1 MFLVEPRMH
10 ATIFATRLFVLR
22 QTIKTGL
29 LSFKE
34 NLAFADVPNG
44 LAAFSKIPP
53 LGTLQI
59 ILAIGVHELFVMK
72 QVEGSFP
79 GDMTT
84 GEMCVL
90 CVLLCGDS
98 QDIL

>member
-1 MFLVEPRMH
+1 MTADGGARRHP
-10 ATIFATRLFVLR
+10 
-22 QTIKTGL
+22 QNTGL
-29 LSFKE
+29 ISFKE

-59 ILAIGVHELFVMK
+59 ILAIGVHELFVLK

-79 GDMTT
+79 GDMTI
-84 GEMCVL
+84 GKLAAGNV
-90 CVLLCGDS
+90 VDV
-98 QDIL
+98 

>member
-1 MFLVEPRMH
+1 MLS
-10 ATIFATRLFVLR
+10 
-22 QTIKTGL
+22 IKD
-29 LSFKE
+29 

-59 ILAIGVHELFVMK
+59 MLAIGVHELFVLK

-84 GEMCVL
+84 GEFVAPCIYADLRVGFL
-90 CVLLCGDS
+90 NSDR
-98 QDIL
+98 